1 MDNIEELFRVY
12 LKKYSSR
19 MDKLDE
25 LKKFLEFGIKDE
37 VSPFISQEN
46 DSQTTEFSRHSA
58 KNFVFEYPPEVDTT
72 KISEILHKK
81 FCGGSIKNNR
91 NSFMISLES
100 KKNVT
105 SVKSFIVENRVPKI
119 RRFTKEEFD
128 YLNMSKIR
136 NNFKN
141 NEEIAKFFENLSDDT
156 CKSLAEWL
164 ANKLSSIKILIY
176 SEYIISAILFPSI
189 VDFGE
194 SIQWK
199 DLKLI
204 SIDSKMEDLI
214 SLAQNK
220 IKIKNFRCDL
230 ILIFKSTLFIIEY
243 KYRYDRKNTQVK
255 NALECIKKK
264 NYSSK
269 VLKYLRSNKEELFH
283 EISNIA
289 LIGIGFSRKEIIRCE
304 IEFLINPI

>member
-1 MDNIEELFRVY
+1 MR
-12 LKKYSSR
+12 KK
-19 MDKLDE
+19 L
-25 LKKFLEFGIKDE
+25 
-37 VSPFISQEN
+37 
-46 DSQTTEFSRHSA
+46 T
-58 KNFVFEYPPEVDTT
+58 
-72 KISEILHKK
+72 
-81 FCGGSIKNNR
+81 
-91 NSFMISLES
+91 
-100 KKNVT
+100 
-105 SVKSFIVENRVPKI
+105 
-119 RRFTKEEFD
+119 
-128 YLNMSKIR
+128 
-136 NNFKN
+136 
-141 NEEIAKFFENLSDDT
+141 FENLSDDT

-176 SEYIISAILFPSI
+176 SEYIISVILFSSI

-269 VLKYLRSNKEELFH
+269 VLKYLRCNKEELFH